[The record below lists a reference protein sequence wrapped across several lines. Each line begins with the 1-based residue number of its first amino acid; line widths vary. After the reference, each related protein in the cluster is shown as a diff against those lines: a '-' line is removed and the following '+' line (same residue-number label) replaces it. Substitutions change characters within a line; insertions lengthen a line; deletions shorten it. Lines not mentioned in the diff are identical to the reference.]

1 MLTVDRRVEISDI
14 AKNGRMRLSALLDM
28 LQDCAFDHLQSEET
42 LKPYFEQTG
51 NVMFLVSRQID
62 IKRLPA
68 YGEELTVSTWCYE
81 LKRMYGFRNTIVRDS
96 GGEIC
101 AAAYETGAFADL
113 ATSRPQKIPQELADR
128 VEKHPPFEMEYTPRK
143 IALPEREPE
152 LTAPLKVYGSFVD
165 MYGHVNNAR
174 YIELTED
181 FVPDDREIS
190 RIRIEYKQP
199 LKKEQAQARIWN
211 EGNSLIVEITGKEG
225 NSCCV
230 TEYSFV

>member
-1 MLTVDRRVEISDI
+1 MYTASRRVEISDI
-14 AKNGRMRLSALLDM
+14 AHNGHIRLSALLDM
-28 LQDCAFDHLQSEET
+28 LQDCAFDHLQSEKT

-62 IKRLPA
+62 IKRLPV
-68 YGEELTVSTWCYE
+68 YGEQLQVTTWCYE

-96 GGEIC
+96 RGDIC

-143 IALPEREPE
+143 IALPDRGPE
-152 LTAPLKVYGSFVD
+152 YTSPLNVYGSFVD

-174 YIELTED
+174 YIELSED
-181 FVPDDREIS
+181 LIPDDRQVS

-199 LKKEQAQARIWN
+199 LKKEAAQARVWN
-211 EGNSLIVEITGKEG
+211 ENSSLISEIVNGEGK
-225 NSCCV
+225 SCCV
-230 TEYSFV
+230 IEYIFV